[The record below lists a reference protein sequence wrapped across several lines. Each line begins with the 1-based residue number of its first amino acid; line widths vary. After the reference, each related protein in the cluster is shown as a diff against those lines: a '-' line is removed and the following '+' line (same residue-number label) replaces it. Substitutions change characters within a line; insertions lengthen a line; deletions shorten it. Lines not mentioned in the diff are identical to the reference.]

1 MKLDQGNCHLLYL
14 NINMKIFWIVTK
26 KWKSNKLLGLDRNL
40 NFMTMYGHCAKNL
53 AKTTQYLQNYQFYW
67 HDVFH

>member
-40 NFMTMYGHCAKNL
+40 NFNDYVWPLCKEPGKNHSIFAKLSILL
-53 AKTTQYLQNYQFYW
+53 A
-67 HDVFH
+67 